1 MQKSTRELP
10 GGLAQVALDF
20 EFGSETLHRVDTE
33 DGSYYELNGLTTSE
47 IGNPLEPMFVHDS
60 TLSGTE
66 FRGVLFTGG
75 KYTDETG
82 FDPTVGAPESN
93 NQDRG
98 EGPLPTSTTFLPSI
112 GRSSGGGP
120 GHRRAQGGSSGEAQ
134 LMVSVGHYLGGQ
146 KHRLFSGMNFEMY
159 YSNGADHTPPQIV
172 DPGAGAVLHQ
182 DTGTGLRFTVTATDD
197 VKLYRVLITYSE
209 EHGEWKSLD
218 LVKPGASSNQWSA
231 DLLGVHDA
239 LYLVQA
245 IDAAGNATY
254 LSEPSVDKDAAGN
267 SWGTETKGPRLF
279 VAGKRSP
286 SSLGT
291 ELPRPGGVLRCSWC
305 WWIEREPKAPLADVI
320 HQR

>member
-1 MQKSTRELP
+1 
-10 GGLAQVALDF
+10 
-20 EFGSETLHRVDTE
+20 
-33 DGSYYELNGLTTSE
+33 
-47 IGNPLEPMFVHDS
+47 MFVHDS

-112 GRSSGGGP
+112 GKSTSTGGSRRAGSPEVVRAGGP
-120 GHRRAQGGSSGEAQ
+120 GSALDGRAGRR
-134 LMVSVGHYLGGQ
+134 LGGRSAVDGFGGALSRRSR
-146 KHRLFSGMNFEMY
+146 HRLFSGMNFEMS
-159 YSNGADHTPPQIV
+159 YSNGADHTAPQIV

-209 EHGEWKSLD
+209 EHGDWKSLD
-218 LVKPGASSNQWSA
+218 LVKQGSSNQWSA
-231 DLLGVHDA
+231 DLPGVHDA

-254 LSEPSVDKDAAGN
+254 LSEPSVDKDAAGK

-279 VAGKRSP
+279 VAGKVSVIVGHGVAEIWW
-286 SSLGT
+286 SAVILVALGVMSVS
-291 ELPRPGGVLRCSWC
+291 RRRRKMVRGAM
-305 WWIEREPKAPLADVI
+305 ER
-320 HQR
+320 